1 MPLWK
6 PAVWTVVLL
15 VFAPAILLKAV
26 DKPFHDA
33 PDSAKTEKN
42 PYAGQQAAV
51 DAGKTVYA
59 RNCLSCH
66 GRTDRNWQCSFSGR
80 WQIEGRDRRRNLLVR
95 HQGR

>member
-6 PAVWTVVLL
+6 RAVWTVVLF

-42 PYAGQQAAV
+42 PYAGQETAIT
-51 DAGKTVYA
+51 AGKTVYA
-59 RNCLSCH
+59 RNCLACH
-66 GRTDRNWQCSFSGR
+66 GRTLKDRKSVVVGKILYLGGGPFN
-80 WQIEGRDRRRNLLVR
+80 
-95 HQGR
+95 